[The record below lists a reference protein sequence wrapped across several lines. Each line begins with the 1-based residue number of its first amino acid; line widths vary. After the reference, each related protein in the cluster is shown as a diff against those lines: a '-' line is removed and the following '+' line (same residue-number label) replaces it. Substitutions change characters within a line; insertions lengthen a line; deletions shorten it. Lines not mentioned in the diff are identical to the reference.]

1 MSPASSTELAL
12 SLEKDFPLVSVTDKP
27 RPPDGGTRHDFS
39 SCGPY
44 WWPDP
49 DAPDGLPY
57 VRRDGHVNPEVRGGA
72 MDDARRVSDLARFLR
87 RLADRAETAPERS
100 APFRE
105 RAALLLRTF
114 FLAPETRMNPS
125 LNFGQAIPGRCRGRG
140 IGIIDTVPFVA
151 MLDDIGRLER
161 TGTVLPEEESKA
173 LREWFGAYLSW
184 LLESPLGHDERAASN
199 NHGTWIDVQLCAYA
213 LFAGHEDIAREVLA
227 EVPRR
232 RLDVQLA
239 ADGTFPL
246 ELERTRPFSYTVFN
260 LKALLWLAD
269 CGRRFG
275 IDLMGYRA
283 SSGATLRDAVE
294 RMRALVEKPDRWTR
308 LELDTA
314 TGELRPVSPGEWE
327 RLAELLVMGVANLG
341 SPNLRQ

>member
-1 MSPASSTELAL
+1 MSPAASTELAL

-27 RPPDGGTRHDFS
+27 RPPDGGTLHDFS

-44 WWPDP
+44 WWPNP
-49 DAPDGLPY
+49 DTPDGLPY
-57 VRRDGHVNPEVRGGA
+57 VRRDGHINPEVRGGA

-87 RLADRAETAPERS
+87 RLADRAEAAPERS
-100 APFRE
+100 GPFRE

-125 LNFGQAIPGRCRGRG
+125 LEFGQAVPGRSRGRG
-140 IGIIDTVPFVA
+140 IGIIDTVPFVK

-161 TGTVLPEEESKA
+161 TGTVLPEDESKA

-184 LLESPLGHDERAASN
+184 LLESQLGHDERAALN

-213 LFAGHEDIAREVLA
+213 LFAGREDIAREVLS

-246 ELERTRPFSYTVFN
+246 ELERTRPFSYTMYN
-260 LKALLWLAD
+260 LRAMLWLVR

-275 IDLMGYRA
+275 IDLMDCRA
-283 SSGATLRDAVE
+283 ASGATLRETVE
-294 RMRALVEKPDRWTR
+294 RLRAAEADHTLWTR
-308 LELDTA
+308 LECDTK
-314 TGELRPVSPGEWE
+314 TGEGRPVSDGEWKQ
-327 RLAELLVMGVANLG
+327 LSELLATVLPARR
-341 SPNLRQ
+341 P